1 MENNAQIQ
9 QTDCKRRCPL
19 SRINGE
25 TIKTGFKQ
33 WITHRQVIGFVIS
46 MVVMA
51 VVSVA
56 FFYPANITGGSLQQY
71 DMVQGAANGEEAR
84 AFQEAT
90 GEKALWT
97 NALFSGMPTFQI
109 SPSYP
114 SNSLFSWLN
123 TVYGLGLPAPSNLMF
138 MMMMG
143 MLVMLYCFRL
153 RWQYALIGALAWGL
167 SSYFVII
174 IGAGHIWKFMALT
187 YVPPTVGALALVY
200 RRRYFGG
207 AALMGVFAMLEL
219 NANHPQITYIS
230 LYLLVILAICY
241 LIDALRRKQGMVWV
255 KGSVAALVGGLL
267 ALGANLPSLY
277 NTYEYSKETKR
288 AGSELTLAKS
298 GDDQQ
303 QTAERPT
310 GGLPKSEIGGWANLP
325 SESFSLLIPNIK
337 GGASIKPVQG
347 QNTALSLD
355 STAEFAEGGY
365 ANHDCAEIVSQLGQY
380 FGGKG
385 MTNGPFYVGALIFAL
400 FLTGCFI
407 VRGPVKWAFVAATA
421 ISVLLAMGNYFES
434 LTDFMIY
441 NVPMFNK
448 FRAAETWLVLAA
460 LTMPA
465 LAAMA
470 LQQLLT
476 EEDAAKKYRWQVA
489 VGFGVPVV
497 IALLGVCA
505 PEVFGSAITDQERE
519 WFDANIEQVRE
530 MAKQEKSYEQYIPVL
545 NGALE
550 DAAAIRL
557 SLVSADAMRSLMMI
571 VLGFVVIGFAMRRKL
586 SAAVGALVVGAF
598 VVIDMYNVDK
608 RYVSEASFVIGGH
621 TASKLQP
628 DAIDRQIME
637 DKGTYRVADYDNFGS
652 PERSYFHHMIGGY
665 HAAKLRR
672 YDDLITTGMI
682 QHPTVLDMLNTRY
695 LIYQGRVERNDSA
708 LGNAWLIDTLRYVKG
723 ADAEMQALAEL
734 NPATTAVSD
743 EQFRAALGDGKISHD
758 STDYIK
764 LVKYTPN
771 QLTYDA
777 DTRAGGLAVFSE
789 VWFPWGWHATVDG
802 APVEL
807 GRVNYVL
814 RAMRLAPGKHEI
826 VMTFDPQSIHVTSTI
841 AYACITVLYLLAL
854 LSMFVAVTMQPAPRK
869 DD

>member
-1 MENNAQIQ
+1 MENNAPQKVE
-9 QTDCKRRCPL
+9 CKRRCPL
-19 SRINGE
+19 TQIDGQK
-25 TIKTGFKQ
+25 IKDGFKR

-51 VVSVA
+51 IVSLA
-56 FFYPANITGGSLQQY
+56 FFYPANFTGGSLQQY

-114 SNSLFSWLN
+114 SNALFSWLN

-143 MLVMLYCFRL
+143 MLIMLYCFRL
-153 RWQYALIGALAWGL
+153 RWPYALVGALAWGL

-207 AALMGVFAMLEL
+207 AALMGIFAMLEL
-219 NANHPQITYIS
+219 NANHPQVTYIS
-230 LYLLVILAICY
+230 LYLLVPLAICY
-241 LIDALRRKQGMVWV
+241 LIDALRRKASVSWL
-255 KGSVAALVGGLL
+255 KGSAAALVGGLL

-288 AGSELTLAKS
+288 AGSELSTPATS
-298 GDDQQ
+298 AEAQP
-303 QTAERPT
+303 AERPT

-347 QNTALSLD
+347 QNQPLNLD
-355 STAEFAEGGY
+355 STSQFGEKGFANSES
-365 ANHDCAEIVSQLGQY
+365 AQFVSQFSQY

-385 MTNGPFYVGALIFAL
+385 MTNGPFYVGAIIFAL
-400 FLTGCFI
+400 FLVGCFI
-407 VRGPVKWAFVAATA
+407 VRGPAKWAFVFATV
-421 ISVLLAMGNYFES
+421 ISVLLAMGNYFET
-434 LTDFMIY
+434 LTDLMIY

-448 FRAAETWLVLAA
+448 FRAAETWLILAA

-470 LQQLLT
+470 LQQLLS
-476 EEDAAKKYRWQVA
+476 EEDAWKKYRIPLA
-489 VGFGVPVV
+489 VGFGIPVLLTV
-497 IALLGVCA
+497 VAIAA
-505 PEVFGSAITDQERE
+505 PSVFGDTITSQERE
-519 WFDANIEQVRE
+519 WIDANLAQVHE
-530 MAKQEKSYEQYIPVL
+530 LAKQNSGYLQYITVI
-545 NGALE
+545 NQAVE
-550 DAAAIRL
+550 DAAALRQAI
-557 SLVSADAMRSLMMI
+557 VSADALRSLMMVLLGLCVI
-571 VLGFVVIGFAMRRKL
+571 VLAMKRKL
-586 SAAVGALVVGAF
+586 TATVGAFAVGMF

-608 RYVSEASFVIGGH
+608 RYVSEASFVIGAPSNTH
-621 TASKLQP
+621 IEP
-628 DAIDRQIME
+628 DAIDRQILQ
-637 DKGTYRVADYDNFGS
+637 DKGHYRVADFDNFGS
-652 PERSYFHHMIGGY
+652 PMRSYFHSMVGGY

-672 YDDLITTGMI
+672 YDDLISTGHI
-682 QHPTVLDMLNTRY
+682 SDPAVLDMLNTRY
-695 LIYQGRVERNDSA
+695 IIYKGQVERNDSA
-708 LGNAWLIDTLRYVKG
+708 LGNAWLVNDLRYVSG
-723 ADAEMQALAEL
+723 ADAELAALEQID
-734 NPATTAVSD
+734 PADTAVAD
-743 EQFRAALGDGKISHD
+743 QLFKEALGDGKIARSQG
-758 STDYIK
+758 DYIK
-764 LVKYTPN
+764 LVDYTPN
-771 QLTYDA
+771 TLTYDA
-777 DTRAGGLAVFSE
+777 NTASGGLAVFSE

-802 APVEL
+802 KEVPL

-814 RAMRLAPGKHEI
+814 RALRLTPGKHHI
-826 VMTFDPQSIHVTSTI
+826 VMTFDPESIHVTSSI
-841 AYACITVLYLLAL
+841 AYGCITVLYILAL
-854 LSMFVAVTMQPAPRK
+854 LSIFVAVTCNLDKK